1 MKNTGGSRWGGAI
14 TAAQFIQRFVA
25 DKTPWAH
32 LDIAGTGMD
41 SRSNDINKS
50 WGSGWGVRLLDRLGG
65 RSLRDVILWRQKMV
79 SPMAGLPQATKV
91 LREAIAKVEALP
103 EADQDRI
110 ARELIDYLDKLKALR
125 AEVQIGIRQLDAGE
139 GKELDIEDVIRQARE
154 EYGRD
159 A

>member
-1 MKNTGGSRWGGAI
+1 M
-14 TAAQFIQRFVA
+14 
-25 DKTPWAH
+25 
-32 LDIAGTGMD
+32 
-41 SRSNDINKS
+41 
-50 WGSGWGVRLLDRLGG
+50 
-65 RSLRDVILWRQKMV
+65 
-79 SPMAGLPQATKV
+79 TKV

-110 ARELIDYLDKLKALR
+110 AHELIDYLDKLKALR

-154 EYGRD
+154 EHGRD

>member
-1 MKNTGGSRWGGAI
+1 M
-14 TAAQFIQRFVA
+14 
-25 DKTPWAH
+25 
-32 LDIAGTGMD
+32 
-41 SRSNDINKS
+41 
-50 WGSGWGVRLLDRLGG
+50 
-65 RSLRDVILWRQKMV
+65 
-79 SPMAGLPQATKV
+79 TKV